1 MVMLRPV
8 SRVVGLPTENKRQL
22 LNVTVVVVV
31 TVALLWPAYLNGEPF
46 YMTDTATYLRGADA
60 AIHYLTGQ
68 SSAWT
73 EEFFKRYP
81 SGPSARAV
89 LPGHGSGEVP
99 VVLAGRSIYYG
110 LLLYAA
116 QWFGNFWAIAILQAI
131 LVSIAIFL
139 TVVILRRMLGSTPS
153 PAFVIGCGLLLAA
166 CTPVG
171 YFASYLMPD
180 IFGGLGLLAFGHLVF
195 LRRENG
201 RYSHLFWLAMLAAAV
216 LFHTANFLL
225 IGLLGLAAALL
236 PIFRRRASR
245 AGLGAVLA
253 AVLLGAAGQALFTW
267 GVKQA
272 TGAAPVRQPFI
283 AARIIADGPGYEYLR
298 EHCPEARLV
307 FCRAASFE
315 ERISDALLW
324 SKSPELGIFQALSP
338 AEQRLAASQETEFV
352 LAVLR
357 DRPLDLI
364 GSSIGAFYR
373 QLTHFD
379 LESFNYTASTIDQFN
394 RKIPSPFIDDAR
406 QSRAYANTMPIA
418 FVEWSTVAAVLAS
431 LAAIF
436 RALLAMLRRE
446 GRLPERGTFLLTLVL
461 GVFVN
466 AAVCGAFSTPKGR
479 YQMRLIWV
487 LPLAALA
494 LGRVRG
500 GEPRHAREGEMP
512 VARLS
517 QPSSTL
523 ASS

>member
-8 SRVVGLPTENKRQL
+8 SRVVGLPTENKRRL
-22 LNVTVVVVV
+22 LNVTVAVVIA
-31 TVALLWPAYLNGEPF
+31 VALLWPAYLNGEPF
-46 YMTDTATYLRGADA
+46 YMADTASYLRGADS

-73 EEFFKRYP
+73 DEFFKRYP
-81 SGPSARAV
+81 SGPSAGAA
-89 LPGHGSGEVP
+89 LPGHGFADVP

-116 QWFGNFWAIAILQAI
+116 QGFGNFWAVAILQAI
-131 LVSIAIFL
+131 LVAIAIIF
-139 TVVILRRMLGSTPS
+139 TVVVLHRVFSSDPS
-153 PAFVIGCGLLLAA
+153 PAFVLGCGLVLAA

-171 YFASYLMPD
+171 YFASYLLPD
-180 IFGGLGLLAFGHLVF
+180 IFGGLGLLAFAHLVF
-195 LRRENG
+195 LWRENG
-201 RYSHLFWLAMLAAAV
+201 RYSRLFWLVMLAAAV
-216 LFHTANFLL
+216 LFHTANFLM
-225 IGLLGLAAALL
+225 IGLLGLGMALL
-236 PIFRRRASR
+236 PKFRRSASK

-315 ERISDALLW
+315 QRISDDLLW
-324 SKSPELGIFQALSP
+324 SKNPRMGIFQALSP
-338 AEQRLAASQETEFV
+338 AEQRLAASQEREFV

-357 DRPLDLI
+357 ERPLDLI
-364 GSSIGAFYR
+364 GSSMGAFYR
-373 QLTHFD
+373 QLTRFN
-379 LESFNYTASTIDQFN
+379 LESFNYTASTVAQFN
-394 RKIPSPFIDDAR
+394 RKIPPPFIDHAR

-418 FVEWSTVAAVLAS
+418 FVEWSTIAAVLAA

-436 RALLAMLRRE
+436 GTFVAMFRRGGRLSGRENFLLA
-446 GRLPERGTFLLTLVL
+446 LVL
-461 GVFVN
+461 GVLLN
-466 AAVCGAFSTPKGR
+466 AAVCGVFSTPKGR
-479 YQMRLIWV
+479 YQMRLIWL

-500 GEPRHAREGEMP
+500 REPLHARQDEMSA
-512 VARLS
+512 ARLS
-517 QPSSTL
+517 QPSS
-523 ASS
+523 AA